1 MDGQWYNYDDSRVSK
16 ASPDAVEVSLA
27 PYVVAD
33 ADVSEP
39 SSVLAVLSTPNIAT
53 DRWSLSRQSG
63 RGFPSCISRPLS
75 CSIFARSVV
84 R

>member
-16 ASPDAVEVSLA
+16 ASPDAVEVSFASSL
-27 PYVVAD
+27 VRN
-33 ADVSEP
+33 ADVLEP
-39 SSVLAVLSTPNIAT
+39 SSVLAVLPTPNIAT

-63 RGFPSCISRPLS
+63 RGFPSRISRPLS
-75 CSIFARSVV
+75 CSIFSRPVV